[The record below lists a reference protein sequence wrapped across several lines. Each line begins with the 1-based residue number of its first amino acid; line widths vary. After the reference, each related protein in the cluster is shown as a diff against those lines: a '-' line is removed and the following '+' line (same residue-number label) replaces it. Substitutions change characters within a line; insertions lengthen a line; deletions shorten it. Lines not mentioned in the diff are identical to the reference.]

1 MRPQDQKCRVA
12 KRKTFTGCWTCR
24 ASKVKCDLTRPECLR
39 CTRTPGKKC
48 KGYGVSLTW
57 VDASSAHQLPTAIKR
72 QAMSIA
78 PVIYS
83 RILAASEVDAAAAW
97 LETCEPESHSGTTLF
112 GPFGVFP
119 LSSNV
124 SNDHVAQVR
133 RHGTTPFE
141 EQRLSHFVAEEQP
154 GGPSMP
160 TLDVSQSRPRH
171 SITHYH
177 ASAETTGVFGGMKA
191 PVALPV
197 ICRALQASDA
207 SFVNAIPPHFRPSA
221 RGNPLAQLLLRH
233 YTEHV
238 ATLLQPV
245 SRPNNTYKSIHAP
258 VALKALDALCSIAGD
273 PHSSVAAS
281 RIAVLFSLLATSA
294 VHMRSAKGIGS
305 KDLFHQLRH
314 EAYSNL
320 SMALEDA
327 PTWSIGVNVLHDE
340 ATLHNLENTMSA
352 SLTLV
357 TLDVSS
363 LHLPL
368 TGRRRSLTKSLGNAR
383 RYGPILGSPQCINA
397 DL

>member
-1 MRPQDQKCRVA
+1 MPPQDQKCRIA

-57 VDASSAHQLPTAIKR
+57 IDASAAHQLPTAIKR

-78 PVIYS
+78 LVTYS
-83 RILAASEVDAAAAW
+83 EVLDSSEVDAAVAW
-97 LETCEPESHSGTTLF
+97 LETRELELHSGTTLL
-112 GPFGVFP
+112 GPFGVFRV
-119 LSSNV
+119 SSRV
-124 SNDHVAQVR
+124 SNDQVAEDR
-133 RHGTTPFE
+133 SDGTTLE
-141 EQRLSHFVAEEQP
+141 VQDLSSFVAEEQSR
-154 GGPSMP
+154 GPPMP
-160 TLDVSQSRPRH
+160 TLEVSQSRQYH
-171 SITHYH
+171 FMTHDH
-177 ASAETTGVFGGMKA
+177 ALAETVGRPSDMK
-191 PVALPV
+191 PSVTLPV
-197 ICRALQASDA
+197 FRRPPQASDV
-207 SFVNAIPPHFRPSA
+207 SLPNAIQPHLRPPV

-233 YTEHV
+233 YTEHI

-258 VALKALDALCSIAGD
+258 VALKALDALCSIAGN

-281 RIAVLFSLLATSA
+281 RVAVLFSLLATSA

-327 PTWSIGVNVLHDE
+327 PTWSISVNILHDG

-363 LHLPL
+363 LALFHC
-368 TGRRRSLTKSLGNAR
+368 
-383 RYGPILGSPQCINA
+383 QVDA
-397 DL
+397 DH

>member
-1 MRPQDQKCRVA
+1 MPPQDQKRRIA

-48 KGYGVSLTW
+48 RGYGVSLTW

-78 PVIYS
+78 PVTYS
-83 RILAASEVDAAAAW
+83 EVLESSEVDAAVAW
-97 LETCEPESHSGTTLF
+97 LETRGLESHSGTTLL

-119 LSSNV
+119 VCSRVSSNQ
-124 SNDHVAQVR
+124 VAEDPSD
-133 RHGTTPFE
+133 GTTPE
-141 EQRLSHFVAEEQP
+141 VSDLLSFAAEEQP
-154 GGPSMP
+154 RGPSMP
-160 TLDVSQSRPRH
+160 TLEVSKSRQYH
-171 SITHYH
+171 SITRDH
-177 ASAETTGVFGGMKA
+177 ALAETAGRLSGMKA
-191 PVALPV
+191 SVPLPV
-197 ICRALQASDA
+197 FRRAPQASDA
-207 SFVNAIPPHFRPSA
+207 SLPNAISAHPHPPA
-221 RGNPLAQLLLRH
+221 RGNPLARLLLHH
-233 YTEHV
+233 YTEHI

-245 SRPNNTYKSIHAP
+245 SRPSNTYKSIHAP
-258 VALKALDALCSIAGD
+258 VALKALDALCSIAEN
-273 PHSSVAAS
+273 PSSSVAAS
-281 RIAVLFSLLATSA
+281 RVAVLFSLLATSA

-320 SMALEDA
+320 SIALEDA
-327 PTWSIGVNVLHDE
+327 PTRSVGVDFLHEE

-363 LHLPL
+363 PFIFVFRL
-368 TGRRRSLTKSLGNAR
+368 T
-383 RYGPILGSPQCINA
+383 
-397 DL
+397 